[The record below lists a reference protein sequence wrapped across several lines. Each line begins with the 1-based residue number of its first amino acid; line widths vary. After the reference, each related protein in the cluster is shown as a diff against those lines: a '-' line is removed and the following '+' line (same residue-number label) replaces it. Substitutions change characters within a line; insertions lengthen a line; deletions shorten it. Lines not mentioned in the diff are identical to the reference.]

1 MSSSPAPRKP
11 RKARASKPYPV
22 RDEDDFPGLNS
33 SNGPALSLSKGDPFA
48 SLILR
53 EDALSPLHLAYR
65 DDPRGVWLYQGDCLE
80 ILDALN
86 AKFPA
91 GRFDAIFADPPY
103 FLSNGGI
110 TCHAGRMVRVDKG
123 AWDKSRG
130 AEVNH
135 EFNRAWLERCQRAL
149 KPNGTLW
156 VTGTS
161 HVIFSIGYAMQQLG
175 FKILNDIVWEKP
187 NPPPNLSCRY
197 FTHSTETVLW
207 AAKNTESKHAFN
219 YAHMR
224 EINGGKQ
231 MKSVWRFTAPGA
243 DEKTHGKHPTQK
255 PVSLVERCLLAST
268 NPGDLVLDPFI
279 GSGTTAIAAMRTQ
292 RKCVGIEM
300 EIIYLQLASIR
311 LNGNFPQFS
320 FSYTITVSKEID
332 LDLLTELIDPS
343 GKMTPTVQSKDFDQ
357 VFHET
362 KFVFLNCSQTKAGSV
377 VHTTVETTIGE
388 AWAKAPASPKRE
400 TTHII
405 RCETEIFQVK
415 QGLMR

>member
-1 MSSSPAPRKP
+1 MSSPVGHRKPRKP
-11 RKARASKPYPV
+11 RVAKPYPV
-22 RDEDDFPGLNS
+22 RHEDDEP
-33 SNGPALSLSKGDPFA
+33 GDPFA
-48 SLILR
+48 GLLLR
-53 EDALSPLHLAYR
+53 EDALQPLKLAYR
-65 DDPRGVWLYQGDCLE
+65 DDTRGVWLYQGDCLE
-80 ILDALN
+80 VLDALN
-86 AKFPA
+86 AKYPA

-161 HVIFSIGYAMQQLG
+161 HVIFSNGYAMQQLG
-175 FKILNDIVWEKP
+175 YKILNDIVWEKP

-207 AAKNTESKHAFN
+207 AAKNTQSRHAFN
-219 YAHMR
+219 YQHMR
-224 EINGGKQ
+224 ELNGGKQ

-243 DEKTHGKHPTQK
+243 AEKTHGKHPTQK
-255 PVSLVERCLLAST
+255 PISLVERCLLAST
-268 NPGDLVLDPFI
+268 NPGDLVLDPFM
-279 GSGTTAIAAMRTQ
+279 GSGTTAVAAVRTL

-300 EIIYLQLASIR
+300 EVIYVQLAAVR
-311 LNGNFPQFS
+311 LSGNFPQFS
-320 FSYTITVSKEID
+320 FGFTVTISREID
-332 LDLLTELIDPS
+332 LELFSGLIDRS
-343 GKMTPTVQSKDFDQ
+343 SKMPEEIQPKDFER

-362 KFVFLNCSQTKAGSV
+362 KFVFLNCAQTKEGRV
-377 VHTTVETTIGE
+377 VHTAIDSSMDGV
-388 AWAKAPASPKRE
+388 WAKAPVTNKRE

-405 RCETEIFQVK
+405 RCETEIFRVK
-415 QGLMR
+415 QG